1 MKYST
6 GPYWENTGDNETLT
20 ISSKPDFLIL
30 FRNGLTN
37 HMMNDQTK
45 YRRPIVEPVLDNDPD
60 REQIRAFA
68 DFIAQLLDSA
78 FCIPGTRIRIGLDP
92 LLGLFPGIGD
102 VIANLIG
109 SSILFLAAQLQ
120 VPKIIMTR
128 MALNMG
134 INTVVGAIP
143 GIGDLFSIW
152 FRSNEKNAQLL
163 RRYTTQT
170 TTRATPGDWIF
181 VICLIL
187 TLFTIVG
194 GTVTL
199 AILEI
204 QKIWKLGA
212 SL

>member
-1 MKYST
+1 
-6 GPYWENTGDNETLT
+6 
-20 ISSKPDFLIL
+20 
-30 FRNGLTN
+30 
-37 HMMNDQTK
+37 MNDQTK
-45 YRRPIVEPVLDNDPD
+45 YRRPIVEPVIDQEPD

-92 LLGLFPGIGD
+92 LLGLIPGVGD

-109 SSILFLAAQLQ
+109 SSILFLATQLQ
-120 VPKIIMTR
+120 VPKIIMAR
-128 MALNMG
+128 MAFNMG
-134 INTVVGAIP
+134 INTVIGAIP

-181 VICLIL
+181 VISLTIALFIL
-187 TLFTIVG
+187 VG
-194 GTVTL
+194 GTLTL
-199 AILEI
+199 VVLGI
-204 QKIWKLGA
+204 QKIWELGT